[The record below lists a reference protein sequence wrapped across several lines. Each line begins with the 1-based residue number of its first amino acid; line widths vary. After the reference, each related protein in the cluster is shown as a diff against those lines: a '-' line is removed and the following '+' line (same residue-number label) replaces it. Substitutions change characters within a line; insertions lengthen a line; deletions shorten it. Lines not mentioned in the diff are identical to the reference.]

1 MLKPA
6 AATAQTELEM
16 VTLDQLV
23 PRDHLLRLIDTHIR
37 FDFIREKTEGLY
49 CANNGRPAIDP
60 VVLFKML
67 FIGYLFGVRS
77 ERRLVREIE
86 VNVAYR
92 WFLGLRLTDKV
103 PDASTLSQNR
113 RRRFAGTGI
122 EQDIFDTIVEQ
133 AIEHKLIGGRVLYTD
148 STHLKANANK
158 RHYDLVEVEQT
169 PAAYLA
175 ELDAAVD
182 AERAAAG
189 QRPLRRAQAAPA
201 GSSDAGPDRDGG
213 EHGAPVA
220 PSEPTSDAAAADT
233 RQIKRSTVDPDAGFM
248 VRDQKPVGFFYLDH
262 RTVDGVHALIVDT
275 HVTPGNVNDATPYLE
290 RLDRARTRFD
300 LKIGAV
306 GLDAGYFTPWV
317 CKGIVERG
325 LYGVMGYRRP
335 SHREG
340 YFHKREYA
348 YDPQTDSYRCPA
360 GQIIVYRGTNRTGY
374 REYASDPGQCRQC
387 PQRARCTQ
395 SQNHQKLITRH
406 LWQHF
411 KEQIDAHRLT
421 DLGKRLYAPR
431 KETVERS
438 FADAKEL
445 HGHRYARFRGLAKV
459 QAQCLLSAAC
469 QNMKKIALL
478 LARRAAALFNPK
490 FWLYRAPTG
499 PLRRQH
505 VLFLQRSATGSG
517 RYQAFPVV

>member
-77 ERRLVREIE
+77 ERQLVREIE

-122 EQDIFDTIVEQ
+122 EQEIFDTIVEQ
-133 AIEHKLIGGRVLYTD
+133 AIEHRLIGGRVLYTD

-158 RHYDLVEVEQT
+158 RNYDMVAVEQT

-189 QRPLRRAQAAPA
+189 QKPLRRAPAASEPPEP
-201 GSSDAGPDRDGG
+201 GPGRDGG
-213 EHGAPVA
+213 EPAA
-220 PSEPTSDAAAADT
+220 PSEPAPLDAPAADT
-233 RQIKRSTVDPDAGFM
+233 RQIKRSTVDPDSGFM

-275 HVTPGNVNDATPYLE
+275 HVTPGNVNDATPYLA

-300 LKIGAV
+300 LKVGAV

-348 YDPQTDSYRCPA
+348 YDAPSDSYRCPA
-360 GQIIVYRGTNRTGY
+360 GQVIVYRGTNRMGY

-395 SQNHQKLITRH
+395 SQNAQKLITRH
-406 LWQHF
+406 LWQPF

-478 LARRAAALFNPK
+478 LARRAAALLKPNFR
-490 FWLYRAPTG
+490 LYRAPTG
-499 PLRRQH
+499 SLWRHPIVFIQT
-505 VLFLQRSATGSG
+505 SATGPG
-517 RYQAFPVV
+517 GYQALAVV

>member
-1 MLKPA
+1 
-6 AATAQTELEM
+6 
-16 VTLDQLV
+16 
-23 PRDHLLRLIDTHIR
+23 
-37 FDFIREKTEGLY
+37 
-49 CANNGRPAIDP
+49 
-60 VVLFKML
+60 
-67 FIGYLFGVRS
+67 
-77 ERRLVREIE
+77 
-86 VNVAYR
+86 
-92 WFLGLRLTDKV
+92 
-103 PDASTLSQNR
+103 
-113 RRRFAGTGI
+113 
-122 EQDIFDTIVEQ
+122 
-133 AIEHKLIGGRVLYTD
+133 
-148 STHLKANANK
+148 
-158 RHYDLVEVEQT
+158 
-169 PAAYLA
+169 
-175 ELDAAVD
+175 
-182 AERAAAG
+182 
-189 QRPLRRAQAAPA
+189 
-201 GSSDAGPDRDGG
+201 
-213 EHGAPVA
+213 
-220 PSEPTSDAAAADT
+220 
-233 RQIKRSTVDPDAGFM
+233 M

-300 LKIGAV
+300 LKVGAV
-306 GLDAGYFTPWV
+306 GLDAGYFTPWI

-395 SQNHQKLITRH
+395 SQNTQKLLTRH
-406 LWQHF
+406 VWQPF
-411 KEQIDAHRLT
+411 KEQIDANRLT

-499 PLRRQH
+499 ALRRQH